1 MTLLPQKDPLTGKP
15 RPLLDK
21 KQLSLED
28 AREFAEFIKESRI
41 DYLDLGHWLI
51 KVKNQNLNDWMNP

>member
-28 AREFAEFIKESRI
+28 AREFAE
-41 DYLDLGHWLI
+41 L
-51 KVKNQNLNDWMNP
+51 KNQE